1 VSDQNPP
8 TPELDPLR
16 WAAHSPF
23 TRLYDRRIVFLR
35 GALEETTADEL
46 IAQLLGLDHD
56 SEEEV
61 TLYIDSPGGSSYGML
76 AIHDVIQ
83 SMRAPVATR
92 CVGLAASAGA
102 FLLATGTGTRSATP
116 NSRIMLHQPSG
127 GVQGT
132 AADITIQA
140 EQIAFLRRRVEE
152 ILAERTGQPVERITT
167 DTNRDYWLSAQEAR
181 EYGVIDEVAEPA
193 RVLGLVPR

>member
-1 VSDQNPP
+1 MTEERPEQDP
-8 TPELDPLR
+8 TDLAEALR
-16 WAAHSPF
+16 SASPF
-23 TRLYDRRIVFLR
+23 QRLYERRIVFLR
-35 GALEETTADEL
+35 GVLEDTKADDL
-46 IAQLLGLDHD
+46 IAELLGLDHD
-56 SEEEV
+56 SDEEV

-83 SMRAPVATR
+83 TMRARVATR

-140 EQIAFLRRRVEE
+140 EQMSFLRQRVDQ
-152 ILAERTGQPVERITT
+152 ILAARTGQPVERITA
-167 DTNRDYWLSAQEAR
+167 DTNRDLWLSAEEAR
-181 EYGVIDEVAEPA
+181 EYGVIDEVVSPLRLA
-193 RVLGLVPR
+193 VG